1 MYYNVDENGNA
12 TVVAN
17 PSGDSYEG
25 EFIVLASIEVDG
37 VLYSVT
43 TIDAKA
49 FTNAIN
55 VTSITIEDSE
65 QPLTIGAPATAIVVM
80 SNDQAGVFE
89 ACMLDSVYVGRDLNY
104 AIAPFANIASL
115 KKVALGASVT
125 TMGGAMFEG
134 CKNIN
139 AVHSLSTIPPVEAQ
153 FDEDVYNNAV
163 LYIAKIAED
172 AYATADGWKEFK
184 NVVTTGSSMVEDI
197 DVEKVID
204 NISIANGEI
213 VVNGAE
219 DAQIAVYN
227 IDGRMLYQG
236 VNRPIAVANKGVYLI
251 IVNNK
256 AYKVAL

>member
-1 MYYNVDENGNA
+1 
-12 TVVAN
+12 
-17 PSGDSYEG
+17 
-25 EFIVLASIEVDG
+25 
-37 VLYSVT
+37 
-43 TIDAKA
+43 
-49 FTNAIN
+49 
-55 VTSITIEDSE
+55 
-65 QPLTIGAPATAIVVM
+65 M

-139 AVHSLSTIPPVEAQ
+139 AVHSLSTIPPAEAQ
-153 FDEDVYNNAV
+153 FDEEVYNNAV

-184 NVVTTGSSMVEDI
+184 NIVTTGSSMVEDI

-204 NISIANGEI
+204 NISIVNGEI
-213 VVNGAE
+213 VVKGAE
-219 DAQIAVYN
+219 DVQIAVYN
-227 IDGRMLYQG
+227 IDGSMIYQG
-236 VNRPIAVANKGVYLI
+236 KNRPVAVANKGVYVI